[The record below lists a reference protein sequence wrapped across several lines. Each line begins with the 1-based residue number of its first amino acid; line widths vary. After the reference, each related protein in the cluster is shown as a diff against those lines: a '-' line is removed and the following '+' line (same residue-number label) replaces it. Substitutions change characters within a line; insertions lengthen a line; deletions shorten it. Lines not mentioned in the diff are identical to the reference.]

1 MVYVSQPLL
10 FKPVLS
16 KVLLHQPQPKWTIYK
31 EDYCYVHINT
41 EPTSVLDSRRS
52 PNSSTMSFSLG
63 SNNTI
68 SKWGRGGGS
77 TTCYTPSVSQV
88 ALETSLEKCGGRVRM
103 EGYEG

>member
-1 MVYVSQPLL
+1 
-10 FKPVLS
+10 
-16 KVLLHQPQPKWTIYK
+16 
-31 EDYCYVHINT
+31 
-41 EPTSVLDSRRS
+41 
-52 PNSSTMSFSLG
+52 MSFSLG

-103 EGYEG
+103 EGYEGLGVVDQGLNMQQQVVGEVVEKPQVINP

>member
-1 MVYVSQPLL
+1 MLWENSL
-10 FKPVLS
+10 
-16 KVLLHQPQPKWTIYK
+16 PKHFWVELVIIA
-31 EDYCYVHINT
+31 CYVQKRILIRPLIKRT
-41 EPTSVLDSRRS
+41 PYELWRGRS